1 MIPVPGKCTAR
12 RMKWKWNEWKDR
24 RCGERSRRKQILG
37 WSTAPCQLPRLEHP
51 TKLKEQPQIPF
62 THHISACAHES
73 CTVFFIMGPLIYVSY
88 DFKKNSAYQQ
98 GIIAPPLKLM
108 RIADSSLLVGP
119 GGIVLPS
126 PSSLSALH
134 LEGEWLVI
142 CLALVLSW
150 MGPSVSEGPC
160 GEPCWKKGITLKE
173 ESLIFSAIKF
183 NSLIRKEW
191 KQAFCRHY

>member
-1 MIPVPGKCTAR
+1 MYSH
-12 RMKWKWNEWKDR
+12 MNEVEMVWM
-24 RCGERSRRKQILG
+24 
-37 WSTAPCQLPRLEHP
+37 
-51 TKLKEQPQIPF
+51 KEQKMWRTINKKTNVGMTYRVLWAPKIGPPHQTQGTTKDSFHTSHFSI
-62 THHISACAHES
+62 
-73 CTVFFIMGPLIYVSY
+73 CTWELHSIFIMGPLTYVSY

-108 RIADSSLLVGP
+108 GNVDSSLLVGP

-150 MGPSVSEGPC
+150 MGPSVSEGSC
-160 GEPCWKKGITLKE
+160 GAPCWKKRITLKRGKPYFL
-173 ESLIFSAIKF
+173 SYKVQLP
-183 NSLIRKEW
+183 N
-191 KQAFCRHY
+191 